1 MWSSEI
7 KDWSVSILG
16 LKKSIFRQKNSKYKK
31 LLLRK

>member
-16 LKKSIFRQKNSKYKK
+16 LKKSIFSQKKSKYKK
-31 LLLRK
+31 LFSRK